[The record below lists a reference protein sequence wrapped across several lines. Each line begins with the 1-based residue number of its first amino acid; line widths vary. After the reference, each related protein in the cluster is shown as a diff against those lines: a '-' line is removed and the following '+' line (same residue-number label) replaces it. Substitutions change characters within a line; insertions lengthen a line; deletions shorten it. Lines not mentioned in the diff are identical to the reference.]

1 MNTSKYNFNYT
12 DKIILGTAQMGMDY
26 GINNRGGKS
35 VKKKSVNFKVCL

>member
-26 GINNRGGKS
+26 GINNHEG
-35 VKKKSVNFKVCL
+35 